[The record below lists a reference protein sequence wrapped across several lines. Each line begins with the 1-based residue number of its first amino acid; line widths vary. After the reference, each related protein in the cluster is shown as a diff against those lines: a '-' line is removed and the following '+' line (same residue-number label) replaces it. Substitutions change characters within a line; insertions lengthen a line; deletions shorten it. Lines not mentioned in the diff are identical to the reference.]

1 MFGGI
6 EASSLLGSIRP
17 LLSPGKSNEA
27 AAPAEE
33 AKSADALRDEFQFS
47 PSSRQLMALLQN
59 EEAKDAQQGESLDFN
74 ATDLKQKGKML
85 SEILN
90 LRLKQFEGNLLTMME
105 EEGISSKGDFFLQKN
120 SLDETVVSGDNP
132 DREKLEQLIENHPEM
147 KQQLEEIFSLG
158 KLMRVMEKSTGGM
171 SSLQGIAGEYA
182 KSNSEGDLSEVMLQ
196 ISGADVS
203 LR

>member
-17 LLSPGKSNEA
+17 LLSPGKSKESA
-27 AAPAEE
+27 VPAEE

-59 EEAKDAQQGESLDFN
+59 EEAKDAQPGESLDFN